1 MKNEPHWKWKLCQDH
16 QQWGKVCHH
25 NLRTSQ
31 SVSPLSPLRF
41 LQTWLEQRGD
51 EAVYHYAIIM
61 GISNKIK
68 EEEEEEEE
76 RKAYCEE
83 QEDKVC
89 TIQELLFSS
98 FSVDL
103 LVGEEALIESTQALI
118 LPPPQPVSITL
129 RDDGFVQMMAEAA
142 PGASGLGTTACWKMA
157 ESRKETTT
165 SMLKPVI

>member
-129 RDDGFVQMMAEAA
+129 RDGFVQMMAEAA

-157 ESRKETTT
+157 ESHKETTT

>member
-1 MKNEPHWKWKLCQDH
+1 
-16 QQWGKVCHH
+16 
-25 NLRTSQ
+25 
-31 SVSPLSPLRF
+31 
-41 LQTWLEQRGD
+41 
-51 EAVYHYAIIM
+51 M

-76 RKAYCEE
+76 RKAYYEE
-83 QEDKVC
+83 KQEGKVC

-118 LPPPQPVSITL
+118 LPPPQPVSSTL
-129 RDDGFVQMMAEAA
+129 RDGFVQMMVEAA

-157 ESRKETTT
+157 ESHKETTT
-165 SMLKPVI
+165 SMLKPDLVSEITFWLVIFANIYKTKTCMFL